1 MKRMTK
7 IVSMLALYIATFLQ
21 SFAQTDFFTQEKA
34 LSATDIAAGKLIAF
48 KGISGTNSQWIN
60 WEKASTSTPVKAGL
74 YEVEGAPSGTG
85 IVLKRQ
91 IDNKYIGISTAIT
104 NNEGQITGYNIQM
117 VENKENAVAFT
128 VSAPEL
134 NDADVTGIH
143 ELSLPGMTGSMAQ
156 NQTTAEKQAVLQ
168 TSWAY
173 GKQIRLTA
181 NIDGSDFYTN
191 IQTGGT
197 GIPRLANG
205 KGSWSVIM
213 AYDAAEYT
221 PIAFNGYYRII
232 SGLQGFESTQ
242 GVEKAMYDAENGEYR
257 WNTLDETLPQFI
269 WDITMNDF
277 GEMTI
282 KNCYSEQYMSGMGT
296 IGEEPAVVK
305 FNDLGNSEFNLIIN
319 NQTMH
324 AESHS
329 SGAGIS
335 GKIISW
341 AGGANSA
348 SSWKIEAV
356 DQEIADEINSRY
368 KNKVAFTSLAKEALN
383 ELQTNY
389 SYTVDADFNNALVND
404 ASRITSN
411 ATYPGNNDGEGIP
424 ALVDGSFTTYWHSD
438 YLSSSAPKEQHY
450 LQFDLGEGNEQ
461 KALAITYWKRHNAQS
476 AFPTA
481 LTFMVSNDATNW
493 KTVKQIENLD
503 TSVPTTENPGYTSK
517 GFSLFGSYRY
527 LRVLL
532 QSNSNLVNGYSYT
545 HFSEFRIHPVT
556 ANGGANSV
564 IDQSLITEVLN
575 KIDAGNNNDNISET
589 DINNLRTAFNNYK
602 IAAQKYNYT
611 KLVEDLNTAGKLAE
625 DPAIGQYNLTKA
637 NALKELCTS
646 ADATLEQI
654 EAAYIAFHA
663 SLNAYVFTI
672 TSANAGAYSD
682 GSSIYDD
689 NSGTLK
695 WKATNKYDKSMLWK
709 FVDAATNTITS
720 GTNYVVS
727 NLKTTNNFW
736 GADYITVNTN
746 ANGKYYFT
754 LNGIVP
760 ENLDNINGGC
770 IHAAAA
776 GNTIVKWS
784 ANASAST
791 WTFEYVG
798 ESKNIDAVDE
808 QKLAEFG
815 ELSELITACVPFEGK
830 IGTGLNQFT
839 SENFETALSAAKDVA
854 SKDIYGNPNL
864 EVTDAKNNLKA
875 AKDALTINQPEP
887 GKYYRIKSVAKD
899 LYISSVPF
907 SDADN
912 RPKLVN
918 EANASTVYYLSADN
932 RLTNSVALNLDK
944 DSRPAAMNLGTTFEF
959 LINNNG
965 YYMIKSNERN
975 EPLYPHYVDGDLLS
989 YDWTGG
995 SFADK
1000 LEDAWILEEVTDE
1013 ASLPKLTKTM
1023 TGEYATIAAPVSL
1036 VIPEGIKAYKA
1047 QANGDK
1053 ATLTEVTGIIP
1064 AGTAVV
1070 LQKTGE
1076 GNDYVFKFDATAASQ
1091 DESNNLVGVYAETAI
1106 PTTTNAY
1113 VLAQPADKNI
1123 GFYLLNAEDRTL
1135 AANKAYLVVPAEASG
1150 IKAFTFDFG
1159 GTTGIE
1165 NTEAVTEAEEYYDL
1179 QGRRVMNPTKGIY
1192 VTKSGKKVLFTK

>member
-34 LSATDIAAGKLIAF
+34 LSATDIAAGKIIAF
-48 KGISGTNSQWIN
+48 KGISGTNTQWIN
-60 WEKASTSTPVKAGL
+60 WEKASTFTPVKAGL

-91 IDNKYIGISTAIT
+91 IDNKYIGISTAIR
-104 NNEGQITGYNIQM
+104 NNEGKITGYNIQM

-143 ELSLPGMTGSMAQ
+143 DFSLPGMTGSMTQ

-232 SGLQGFESTQ
+232 SGLQGFENTQ
-242 GVEKAMYDAENGEYR
+242 GVKKAMYDAEDNTYK
-257 WNTLDETLPQFI
+257 WNTVDNNKPQFI
-269 WDITMNDF
+269 WYITTDDF
-277 GEMTI
+277 GVMHIQNSYTE
-282 KNCYSEQYMSGMGT
+282 KYMSGLTDSGSSMG
-296 IGEEPAVVK
+296 ESAVDIK
-305 FNDLGNSEFNLIIN
+305 FSDLGNNEFNLLLN
-319 NQTMH
+319 NKTMH
-324 AESHS
+324 AAGHS

-335 GKIISW
+335 GNIISW

-348 SSWKIEAV
+348 SSWKFEAV
-356 DQEIADEINSRY
+356 DQETANEINSRY
-368 KNKVAFTSLAKEALN
+368 KKKVAFTSLAIEALN

-389 SYTVDADFNNALVND
+389 SYTVDADFNNALVNE

-411 ATYPGNNDGEGIP
+411 ATSGNDGNGIS
-424 ALVDGSFTTYWHSD
+424 ALVDGNFETFWHSD
-438 YLSSSAPKEQHY
+438 YSSSAPKEQHY
-450 LQFDLGEGNEQ
+450 LQFDLGAGNEQ

-481 LTFMVSNDATNW
+481 LTFMVSNDGTNW

-503 TSVPTTENPGYTSK
+503 TGAPTTEYPGYTSK

-532 QSNSNLVNGYSYT
+532 YSNNYANGYPFT

-556 ANGGANSV
+556 ANGGTNSV
-564 IDQSLITEVLN
+564 INQDLITNLLEL
-575 KIDAGNNNDNISET
+575 IDAGNSNDNISET

-625 DPAIGQYNLTKA
+625 DPAIGQYNITKA
-637 NALKELCTS
+637 NELKALCAST
-646 ADATLEQI
+646 DATLEQI
-654 EAAYIAFHA
+654 EAAYTAFHA

-672 TSANAGAYSD
+672 NSAYTGYPN
-682 GSSIYDD
+682 GSSIYDN
-689 NSGTLK
+689 NSGTLY
-695 WKATNKYDKSMLWK
+695 WKQTNKYDKSMLWK
-709 FVDAATNTITS
+709 FEDAATNNITV
-720 GTNYVVS
+720 GEYVVTNMATGNKFWDADFISVTASTAEGIS
-727 NLKTTNNFW
+727 NALTFRTN
-736 GADYITVNTN
+736 GT
-746 ANGKYYFT
+746 GKA
-754 LNGIVP
+754 
-760 ENLDNINGGC
+760 
-770 IHAAAA
+770 IHAQQNNSEVVRY
-776 GNTIVKWS
+776 GDETS
-784 ANASAST
+784 QASA

-798 ESKNIDAVDE
+798 ESKDIDAVDE
-808 QKLAEFG
+808 ANLADYAA
-815 ELSELITACVPFEGK
+815 LKTLITECEPYSGK
-830 IGTGLNQFT
+830 IGEGLNKF
-839 SENFETALSAAKDVA
+839 SCKGFDFESVLTDGKTIATQ
-854 SKDIYGNPNL
+854 DIYENPTL
-864 EVTDAKNNLKA
+864 DATSAKKA
-875 AKDALTINQPEP
+875 LQDAKDALAINQPET
-887 GKYYRIKSVAKD
+887 GKYYRIKSVAKNK
-899 LYISSVPF
+899 YISSKTV
-907 SDADN
+907 ADG
-912 RPKLVN
+912 RQSLIDDGTDP
-918 EANASTVYYLSADN
+918 STVYYLSEDN
-932 RLTNSVALNLDK
+932 RLTNSIALNIGE
-944 DSRPAAMNLGTTFEF
+944 DSHPAKTSLGTTFEF

-965 YYMIKSNERN
+965 YYLIKSTERV
-975 EPLYPHYVDGDLLS
+975 EPLYPHYDGGDLLS
-989 YDWTGG
+989 YDWRGG

-1076 GNDYVFKFDATAASQ
+1076 GNDYVFNFDATAASQ

-1123 GFYLLNAEDRTL
+1123 GFYLLDATDRTI

-1165 NTEAVTEAEEYYDL
+1165 NTEAVTETEEYYDL

>member
-34 LSATDIAAGKLIAF
+34 LSAADIVAGKLIAF

-60 WEKASTSTPVKAGL
+60 WEKASTFTPVKAGL

-213 AYDAAEYT
+213 AYDASGYT

-242 GVEKAMYDAENGEYR
+242 GVKKAMYDAENGKYI

-305 FNDLGNSEFNLIIN
+305 FNDLGNSEFNLLIN
-319 NQTMH
+319 NNTMH
-324 AESHS
+324 AEGHS

-335 GKIISW
+335 GNIISW
-341 AGGANSA
+341 ADGANSA
-348 SSWKIEAV
+348 SSWKFEAV

-368 KNKVAFTSLAKEALN
+368 KKKVAFTSLAIEALN
-383 ELQTNY
+383 EIQTNY

-404 ASRITSN
+404 ASHITSN
-411 ATYPGNNDGEGIP
+411 ATSGNDGGGIP
-424 ALVDGSFTTYWHSD
+424 ALVDGNFETFWHSD
-438 YLSSSAPKEQHY
+438 YNSSSAPQEQHY
-450 LQFDLGEGNEQ
+450 LQFDLGAGNERE
-461 KALAITYWKRHNAQS
+461 ALAITYWKRQNS
-476 AFPTA
+476 GNYPTT
-481 LTFMVSNDATNW
+481 LTFLVSNDATNW
-493 KTVKQIENLD
+493 KTVKQIKNLD
-503 TSVPTTENPGYTSK
+503 TSAPTTENPGYTSK

-637 NALKELCTS
+637 NELKALCAST
-646 ADATLEQI
+646 DATLEQI
-654 EAAYIAFHA
+654 EAAYAAFHA

-672 TSANAGAYSD
+672 NSAYTGYPN
-682 GSSIYDD
+682 GSSIYDN
-689 NSGTLK
+689 NSGTLY
-695 WKATNKYDKSMLWK
+695 WKQTNKYDKSMLWK
-709 FVDAATNTITS
+709 FEDA
-720 GTNYVVS
+720 
-727 NLKTTNNFW
+727 TTNN
-736 GADYITVNTN
+736 ITVGEYVVTN
-746 ANGKYYFT
+746 MATGNKFWDADFISVTASTAEGISNALTFRTNGTGKA
-754 LNGIVP
+754 
-760 ENLDNINGGC
+760 
-770 IHAAAA
+770 IHAQQNNSEVVRY
-776 GNTIVKWS
+776 GDETS
-784 ANASAST
+784 QASA

-798 ESKNIDAVDE
+798 ESKDIDAVDE
-808 QKLAEFG
+808 AQLADYAA
-815 ELSELITACVPFEGK
+815 LKTLITECEPYSGK
-830 IGTGLNQFT
+830 IGEGLNKF
-839 SENFETALSAAKDVA
+839 SCKDFDFESVLTDGKTIATQ
-854 SKDIYGNPNL
+854 DIYENPTL
-864 EVTDAKNNLKA
+864 DATSAKKA
-875 AKDALTINQPEP
+875 LQDAKDALAINQPET
-887 GKYYRIKSVAKD
+887 GKYYRIKSVAKNK
-899 LYISSVPF
+899 YISSKTVADGRQ
-907 SDADN
+907 SLIDDATD
-912 RPKLVN
+912 P
-918 EANASTVYYLSADN
+918 STVYYLSEDN
-932 RLTNSVALNLDK
+932 RLTNSIALNIGEN
-944 DSRPAAMNLGTTFEF
+944 SHPAKTSLGTTFEF
-959 LINNNG
+959 QINNNG
-965 YYMIKSNERN
+965 YYLIKSTERV
-975 EPLYPHYVDGDLLS
+975 EPLYPHYDNGDLLS
-989 YDWTGG
+989 YDFSGG
-995 SFADK
+995 VYADK
-1000 LEDAWILEEVTDE
+1000 LADAWTLEEVNDE
-1013 ASLPKLTKTM
+1013 ASQPKITKQM
-1023 TGEYATIAAPVSL
+1023 TAQYATVAAPVALNVPSG
-1036 VIPEGIKAYKA
+1036 VTAYTVKVDGEVA
-1047 QANGDK
+1047 K
-1053 ATLTEVTGIIP
+1053 LTELGKVIP
-1064 AGTAVV
+1064 AGVPAVIKGTKGTTYTFTFAPEGSTTNEND
-1070 LQKTGE
+1070 LQ
-1076 GNDYVFKFDATAASQ
+1076 
-1091 DESNNLVGVYAETAI
+1091 GVYVSTTIPAET
-1106 PTTTNAY
+1106 TAY
-1113 VLAQPADKNI
+1113 VLAVGTKDV
-1123 GFYLLNAEDRTL
+1123 GFYLLNATDRTL
-1135 AANKAYLVVPAEASG
+1135 AANKAYLVLPAGAENV
-1150 IKAFTFDFG
+1150 KAFILNIGDL
-1159 GTTGIE
+1159 TGIE
-1165 NTEAVTEAEEYYDL
+1165 SVATGAEAEEYYDL
-1179 QGRRVMNPTKGIY
+1179 QGRRVTKPTKGIY
-1192 VTKSGKKVLFTK
+1192 VTKSGKKVIF

>member
-34 LSATDIAAGKLIAF
+34 LSAADIVAGKLIAF

-60 WEKASTSTPVKAGL
+60 WEKASTFTPVKAGL

-91 IDNKYIGISTAIT
+91 IDNKYIGISTAIK
-104 NNEGQITGYNIQM
+104 NNEGEITGYNIQM
-117 VENKENAVAFT
+117 VESQDNAVVFT
-128 VSAPEL
+128 VGTPNL
-134 NDADVTGIH
+134 DDADVTGIH
-143 ELSLPGMTGSMAQ
+143 ELSLPGMTGSMTGTQ
-156 NQTTAEKQAVLQ
+156 STAEKQAVLQ

-242 GVEKAMYDAENGEYR
+242 GVKKAMYDAEDNTYK
-257 WNTLDETLPQFI
+257 WNTVDNNKPQFI
-269 WDITMNDF
+269 WYITTDDF
-277 GEMTI
+277 GVMHIQNSYTE
-282 KNCYSEQYMSGMGT
+282 KYMSGLTDSGSSMG
-296 IGEEPAVVK
+296 ESAVDIK
-305 FNDLGNSEFNLIIN
+305 FSDLGNNEFNLLLN
-319 NQTMH
+319 NKTMH
-324 AESHS
+324 AGGHS

-335 GKIISW
+335 GNIISW
-341 AGGANSA
+341 PGGANSA
-348 SSWKIEAV
+348 SSWKFEAV
-356 DQEIADEINSRY
+356 DQEIADEINSHY
-368 KNKVAFTSLAKEALN
+368 KNKVAFTSLAIEALN

-411 ATYPGNNDGEGIP
+411 ATYPGADGDGIP
-424 ALVDGSFTTYWHSD
+424 ALVDGNFETFWHSD
-438 YLSSSAPKEQHY
+438 YSSSAPKEQHY
-450 LQFDLGEGNEQ
+450 LQFDLGAGNERE
-461 KALAITYWKRHNAQS
+461 ALAITYWKRHNAQS

-481 LTFMVSNDATNW
+481 LTFMVSNDGTNW
-493 KTVKQIENLD
+493 KTVKQIKNLD
-503 TSVPTTENPGYTSK
+503 TSAPTTENPGYTSK
-517 GFSLFGSYRY
+517 GFNLFGSYRY

-611 KLVEDLNTAGKLAE
+611 KLVDDLNTAGKLAE

-637 NALKELCTS
+637 NELKALCAST
-646 ADATLEQI
+646 DATLEQI
-654 EAAYIAFHA
+654 EAAYTAFHA

-672 TSANAGAYSD
+672 NSAYTGYPN
-682 GSSIYDD
+682 GSSIYDN
-689 NSGTLK
+689 NSGTLY
-695 WKATNKYDKSMLWK
+695 WKQTNKYDKSMLWK
-709 FVDAATNTITS
+709 FEDAATNNITV
-720 GTNYVVS
+720 GEYVVTNMATGNKFWDADFISVTASTAEGIS
-727 NLKTTNNFW
+727 NALTFRTN
-736 GADYITVNTN
+736 GT
-746 ANGKYYFT
+746 GKA
-754 LNGIVP
+754 
-760 ENLDNINGGC
+760 
-770 IHAAAA
+770 IHAQQNNSEVVRY
-776 GNTIVKWS
+776 GDETS
-784 ANASAST
+784 QASA

-798 ESKNIDAVDE
+798 ESKDIDAVDE
-808 QKLAEFG
+808 AQLADYAA
-815 ELSELITACVPFEGK
+815 LKTLITECEPYSGK
-830 IGTGLNQFT
+830 IGEGLNKF
-839 SENFETALSAAKDVA
+839 SCKGFDFESVLTDGKTIATQ
-854 SKDIYGNPNL
+854 DIYENPTL
-864 EVTDAKNNLKA
+864 DATSAKKA
-875 AKDALTINQPEP
+875 LQDAKDALAINQPET
-887 GKYYRIKSVAKD
+887 GKYYRIKSVAKNK
-899 LYISSVPF
+899 YISSKTV
-907 SDADN
+907 ADG
-912 RPKLVN
+912 RQSLIDDGTDP
-918 EANASTVYYLSADN
+918 STVYYLSEDN
-932 RLTNSVALNLDK
+932 RLTNSIALNIGE
-944 DSRPAAMNLGTTFEF
+944 DSHPAKTSLGTTFEF

-965 YYMIKSNERN
+965 YYLIKSTERV
-975 EPLYPHYVDGDLLS
+975 EPLYPHNDGGDLLS

-1123 GFYLLNAEDRTL
+1123 GFYLLDATERVL
-1135 AANKAYLVVPAEASG
+1135 GANKAYLSVPNDAAG
-1150 IKAFTFDFG
+1150 VKAFVLDLG
-1159 GTTGIE
+1159 DLTGI
-1165 NTEAVTEAEEYYDL
+1165 NSTEVAGEEVYYDL
-1179 QGRRVMNPTKGIY
+1179 QGRRVLKPVKGIY
-1192 VTKSGKKVLFTK
+1192 VTKSGKKVFFTK

>member
-34 LSATDIAAGKLIAF
+34 LSAADIAAGKLIAF
-48 KGISGTNSQWIN
+48 KGISGTNTQWIN
-60 WEKASTSTPVKAGL
+60 REKASTSTPVKAGL
-74 YEVEGAPSGTG
+74 YEVENAPSGTG

-104 NNEGQITGYNIQM
+104 NNEGRITGYNIQM
-117 VENKENAVAFT
+117 VESQDNAVVFT
-128 VSAPEL
+128 VGTPNL
-134 NDADVTGIH
+134 DDADVTGIH
-143 ELSLPGMTGSMAQ
+143 ELSLPGMTGSMTGTQ
-156 NQTTAEKQAVLQ
+156 STAEKQAVLQ

-173 GKQIRLTA
+173 GRQIRLTA

-213 AYDAAEYT
+213 AYDAAGYT

-242 GVEKAMYDAENGEYR
+242 GVKKAMYDAENGKYR

-305 FNDLGNSEFNLIIN
+305 FNDLGNSEFNLLIN
-319 NQTMH
+319 SQTMH
-324 AESHS
+324 AEGHS

-335 GKIISW
+335 GNIVSW

-348 SSWKIEAV
+348 SSWKLEAV
-356 DQEIADEINSRY
+356 DEVTAESIKTTY
-368 KNKVAFTSLAKEALN
+368 KNKLTYTTLAEEAIE
-383 ELQTNY
+383 ELQANY
-389 SYTVDADFNNALVND
+389 NYIVDTDFANALVND
-404 ASRITSN
+404 ANRITSN
-411 ATYPGNNDGEGIP
+411 ATEESEGAIEN
-424 ALVDGSFTTYWHSD
+424 LVDGNAATYWHSCWQNGP
-438 YLSSSAPKEQHY
+438 AEQHY
-450 LQFDLGEGNEQ
+450 LQFDLGAGNEQ
-461 KALAITYWKRHNAQS
+461 EALAITYWKRFNAQS

-481 LTFMVSNDATNW
+481 LTFMVSNDGTKW

-503 TSVPTTENPGYTSK
+503 TSAPTTENPGYTSK

-532 QSNSNLVNGYSYT
+532 YSNNYANGYPFT

-564 IDQSLITEVLN
+564 IDQDLITNLL
-575 KIDAGNNNDNISET
+575 KLIDAGNSNDNISET

-611 KLVEDLNTAGKLAE
+611 KLVEDLNTAGNLAE
-625 DPAIGQYNLTKA
+625 DPAIGQYNITKA
-637 NALKELCTS
+637 NELKALCAST
-646 ADATLEQI
+646 DATLDQI
-654 EAAYIAFHA
+654 EAAYTAFHA

-672 TSANAGAYSD
+672 NSAYNTGYPN
-682 GSSIYDD
+682 GSSIYDN
-689 NSGTLK
+689 NSGTLY
-695 WKATNKYDKSMLWK
+695 WKQTNKYDKSMLWK
-709 FVDAATNTITS
+709 FEDA
-720 GTNYVVS
+720 
-727 NLKTTNNFW
+727 TTNN
-736 GADYITVNTN
+736 ITVGEYVVTN
-746 ANGKYYFT
+746 MATGNKFWDADFISVTASTAEGISNALTFRTNGT
-754 LNGIVP
+754 GNA
-760 ENLDNINGGC
+760 
-770 IHAAAA
+770 IHAQQSNSQVVRY
-776 GNTIVKWS
+776 GNETS
-784 ANASAST
+784 QASA

-798 ESKNIDAVDE
+798 ESKDIDAVDE
-808 QKLAEFG
+808 AKLADYAA
-815 ELSELITACVPFEGK
+815 LKTLITECEPYSGK
-830 IGTGLNQFT
+830 IGEGLNKF
-839 SENFETALSAAKDVA
+839 SCKGFDFESVLTDGKTIATQ
-854 SKDIYGNPNL
+854 DIYENPTL
-864 EVTDAKNNLKA
+864 DATSAKKA
-875 AKDALTINQPEP
+875 LQDAKDALAINQPET
-887 GKYYRIKSVAKD
+887 GKYYRIKSVAKNK
-899 LYISSVPF
+899 YISSKTV
-907 SDADN
+907 ADG
-912 RPKLVN
+912 RQSLIDDGTDP
-918 EANASTVYYLSADN
+918 STVYYLSEDN
-932 RLTNSVALNLDK
+932 RLTNSIALNIGEN
-944 DSRPAAMNLGTTFEF
+944 SHPAKTSLGTTFEF

-965 YYMIKSNERN
+965 YYLIKSTERV
-975 EPLYPHYVDGDLLS
+975 EPLYPHNDNGDLLS
-989 YDWTGG
+989 YDFTGG
-995 SFADK
+995 IYADK
-1000 LEDAWILEEVTDE
+1000 LVNAWVLEEVNE
-1013 ASLPKLTKTM
+1013 VESQPKLTKTI
-1023 TGEYATIAAPVSL
+1023 TGEYATLAAPVSL

-1076 GNDYVFKFDATAASQ
+1076 GNDYVFNFDATAASQ

-1123 GFYLLNAEDRTL
+1123 GFYLLDATDRTI

-1165 NTEAVTEAEEYYDL
+1165 NTEAVTETEEYYDL

>member
-34 LSATDIAAGKLIAF
+34 LSATDIVAGKIIAF

-74 YEVEGAPSGTG
+74 YEVENAPSGSG

-104 NNEGQITGYNIQM
+104 NNEGKITGYNIQM

-143 ELSLPGMTGSMAQ
+143 DFSLPGMTGSMTQ

-181 NIDGSDFYTN
+181 NIGGSDFYTN

-197 GIPRLANG
+197 GIPRLADG

-213 AYDAAEYT
+213 AYDAAGYT

-242 GVEKAMYDAENGEYR
+242 GVKKAMYDAENGKYR

-305 FNDLGNSEFNLIIN
+305 FNDLGNSEFNLLIN
-319 NQTMH
+319 SQTMH
-324 AESHS
+324 AEGHS

-335 GKIISW
+335 GNIISW

-348 SSWKIEAV
+348 SSWKLEAV
-356 DQEIADEINSRY
+356 DEVTAESIKTTY
-368 KNKVAFTSLAKEALN
+368 KNKLTYTTLAEEAIE
-383 ELQTNY
+383 ELQANY
-389 SYTVDADFNNALVND
+389 NYIVDTDFANALVND

-411 ATYPGNNDGEGIP
+411 ATEETEGAI
-424 ALVDGSFTTYWHSD
+424 ANLVDGNAATYWHSCWQNGP
-438 YLSSSAPKEQHY
+438 AEQHY
-450 LQFDLGEGNEQ
+450 LQFDLGEGQE
-461 KALAITYWKRHNAQS
+461 KETLAITYWKRQNS
-476 AFPTA
+476 GNYPTA

-493 KTVKQIENLD
+493 KTVKQIKNLD
-503 TSVPTTENPGYTSK
+503 TSAPTTENPGYTSK
-517 GFSLFGSYRY
+517 GFNLFGSYRY

-532 QSNSNLVNGYSYT
+532 QSNSNLVNGYSFT

-556 ANGGANSV
+556 ENGGTNGE
-564 IDQSLITEVLN
+564 INQSLITELLN
-575 KIDAGNNNDNISET
+575 QINAGNNKDNISET

-611 KLVEDLNTAGKLAE
+611 KLVDDLTSAGKLAE
-625 DPAIGQYNLTKA
+625 DPAIGEYSLIKA
-637 NALKELCTS
+637 NELKTLCTS
-646 ADATLEQI
+646 TDATLEQI
-654 EAAYIAFHA
+654 ETAYTAFHA

-672 TSANAGAYSD
+672 NSAYTGYPN
-682 GSSIYDD
+682 GSSIYDN
-689 NSGTLK
+689 NSGTLY
-695 WKATNKYDKSMLWK
+695 WKQTNKYDKSMLWK
-709 FVDAATNTITS
+709 FEDA
-720 GTNYVVS
+720 
-727 NLKTTNNFW
+727 TTNNITTGEYVVTNMATGNKFW
-736 GADYITVNTN
+736 DADFISVTASTAEGISNALTFRTN
-746 ANGKYYFT
+746 GTGNA
-754 LNGIVP
+754 
-760 ENLDNINGGC
+760 
-770 IHAAAA
+770 IHAQQ
-776 GNTIVKWS
+776 NYSQIVRYGDETS
-784 ANASAST
+784 QASA

-815 ELSELITACVPFEGK
+815 ELSELITACEPFEGK

-854 SKDIYGNPNL
+854 AKDIYTNPNL
-864 EVTDAKNNLKA
+864 DITDTKNSLKA
-875 AKDALTINQPEP
+875 AKEALTINQPEP
-887 GKYYRIKSVAKD
+887 GKYYRIKSVAKNK
-899 LYISSVPF
+899 YISSIPVND
-907 SDADN
+907 SDN
-912 RPKLVN
+912 RPKLID
-918 EANASTVYYLSADN
+918 EADESTVYYLSADN
-932 RLTNSVALNLDK
+932 RLTSAKAQNINK
-944 DSRPAAMNLGTTFEF
+944 DSRPSATDLGTTFDF

-965 YYMIKSNERN
+965 YYLIKSTERN
-975 EPLYPHYVDGDLLS
+975 EPLYPHNDNGDLLS
-989 YDWTGG
+989 YDWQGG

-1000 LEDAWILEEVTDE
+1000 LVDAWILEEVTDE

-1023 TGEYATIAAPVSL
+1023 TDEYATIAAPVAL
-1036 VIPEGIKAYKA
+1036 NIPSGVKAYTAKV
-1047 QANGDK
+1047 NGDK
-1053 ATLTEVTGIIP
+1053 ATLTEISGDVIP
-1064 AGTAVV
+1064 AGVAAVIK
-1070 LQKTGE
+1070 KTG
-1076 GNDYVFKFDATAASQ
+1076 A
-1091 DESNNLVGVYAETAI
+1091 ESSYEFTFAPAGVSENESDLQGVYATYNVPAD
-1106 PTTTNAY
+1106 TKAY
-1113 VLAQPADKNI
+1113 VLANKAQGI

-1135 AANKAYLVVPAEASG
+1135 AANKAYLVAPAEASG

-1159 GTTGIE
+1159 GTTGIDNPE
-1165 NTEAVTEAEEYYDL
+1165 TAVEAEEYYDL

>member
-60 WEKASTSTPVKAGL
+60 WEKASTFTPVKAGL

-91 IDNKYIGISTAIT
+91 IDNKYIGISTAIK
-104 NNEGQITGYNIQM
+104 NNEGEITGYNIQM

-134 NDADVTGIH
+134 NDVDVTGIH
-143 ELSLPGMTGSMAQ
+143 DFSLPGMTGSMTQ

-213 AYDAAEYT
+213 AYDASGYT

-242 GVEKAMYDAENGEYR
+242 GVKKAMYDAENGKYR

-269 WDITMNDF
+269 WDITINDF

-305 FNDLGNSEFNLIIN
+305 FNDLGNSEFNLLIN
-319 NQTMH
+319 NNTMH
-324 AESHS
+324 AEGHS

-335 GKIISW
+335 GNIISW

-348 SSWKIEAV
+348 SSWKFEAV
-356 DQEIADEINSRY
+356 DQEIADEINSHY

-411 ATYPGNNDGEGIP
+411 ATEETEGAIEN
-424 ALVDGSFTTYWHSD
+424 LVDGNAATYWHSCWQNGP
-438 YLSSSAPKEQHY
+438 AEQHY
-450 LQFDLGEGNEQ
+450 LQFDLGAGNERE
-461 KALAITYWKRHNAQS
+461 ALAITYWKRQNS
-476 AFPTA
+476 GNYPTT
-481 LTFMVSNDATNW
+481 LTFMVSNDGTKW

-503 TSVPTTENPGYTSK
+503 TSAPTTENPGYTSK

-532 QSNSNLVNGYSYT
+532 QSNSNLVNGYSFT

-564 IDQSLITEVLN
+564 IDQNLITEVLN

-637 NALKELCTS
+637 NELKALCAST
-646 ADATLEQI
+646 DATLEQI
-654 EAAYIAFHA
+654 EAAYTAFHA

-672 TSANAGAYSD
+672 NSAYTGYPN
-682 GSSIYDD
+682 GSSIYDN
-689 NSGTLK
+689 NSGTLY
-695 WKATNKYDKSMLWK
+695 WKQTNKYDKSMLWK
-709 FVDAATNTITS
+709 FEDAATNNITV
-720 GTNYVVS
+720 GEYVVTNMATGNKFWDADFISVTASTAEGIS
-727 NLKTTNNFW
+727 NALTFRT
-736 GADYITVNTN
+736 
-746 ANGKYYFT
+746 
-754 LNGIVP
+754 NGIG
-760 ENLDNINGGC
+760 NA
-770 IHAAAA
+770 IHAQQNNSEVVRY
-776 GNTIVKWS
+776 GDETS
-784 ANASAST
+784 QASA

-798 ESKNIDAVDE
+798 ESKDIDAVDE
-808 QKLAEFG
+808 AQLADYA
-815 ELSELITACVPFEGK
+815 ELQTLIPACEPFADK

-839 SENFETALSAAKDVA
+839 SDDLVPALTAAKEVAAKD
-854 SKDIYGNPNL
+854 IYENPDL
-864 EVTDAKNNLKA
+864 DVIAVKNRLKA
-875 AKDALTINQPEP
+875 AKEALTINQPET
-887 GKYYRIKSVAKD
+887 GKFYRIKSVAKNK
-899 LYISSVPF
+899 YVSSVPVADGRE
-907 SDADN
+907 SLIDEADAT
-912 RPKLVN
+912 
-918 EANASTVYYLSADN
+918 TVFYLSNDN
-932 RLTNSVALNLDK
+932 RLTNSIGVNLG
-944 DSRPAAMNLGTTFEF
+944 SNARPAGNSLGGSFDF
-959 LINNNG
+959 QINNNG
-965 YYMIKSNERN
+965 YYMIMIASEGEGKDK
-975 EPLYPHYVDGDLLS
+975 PLYPHYDNGDLLS
-989 YDWTGG
+989 YDFSGG
-995 SFADK
+995 VYADK
-1000 LEDAWILEEVTDE
+1000 LADAWTLEEVNDK
-1013 ASLPKLTKTM
+1013 ASQPKITKQM
-1023 TGEYATIAAPVSL
+1023 TAQYATVAAPVAL
-1036 VIPEGIKAYKA
+1036 NIPADVKAYTVKVDGEVA
-1047 QANGDK
+1047 K
-1053 ATLTEVTGIIP
+1053 LTEITGGVIP
-1064 AGTAVV
+1064 AGVAAVIE
-1070 LQKTGE
+1070 KTGAGE
-1076 GNDYVFKFDATAASQ
+1076 SYEFTFAPSGSTANANDLQ
-1091 DESNNLVGVYAETAI
+1091 GVYVETTI
-1106 PTTTNAY
+1106 PAKNNAY
-1113 VLAQPADKNI
+1113 VLAKGTKGV
-1123 GFYLLNAEDRTL
+1123 GFYLLSETERVL
-1135 AANKAYLVVPAEASG
+1135 GANKAYLSVPNDAAG
-1150 IKAFTFDFG
+1150 VKAFVLDLG
-1159 GTTGIE
+1159 DLTGI
-1165 NTEAVTEAEEYYDL
+1165 NSTEVAGEEVYYDL
-1179 QGRRVMNPTKGIY
+1179 QGRRVLKPVKGIY
-1192 VTKSGKKVLFTK
+1192 VTKSGKKVFFTK

>member
-34 LSATDIAAGKLIAF
+34 LSAADIAAGKLIAF

-60 WEKASTSTPVKAGL
+60 WEKASTFTPVKAGL

-91 IDNKYIGISTAIT
+91 IDNKYIGISTAIK
-104 NNEGQITGYNIQM
+104 NNEGEITGYNIQM
-117 VENKENAVAFT
+117 VESQDNAVVFT
-128 VSAPEL
+128 VGTPNL
-134 NDADVTGIH
+134 DDADVTGIH
-143 ELSLPGMTGSMAQ
+143 ELSLPGMTGSMTGTQ
-156 NQTTAEKQAVLQ
+156 STAEKQAVLQ

-213 AYDAAEYT
+213 AYDASGYT

-242 GVEKAMYDAENGEYR
+242 GVKKAMYDAENGKYR

-305 FNDLGNSEFNLIIN
+305 FNDLGNSEFNLLIN
-319 NQTMH
+319 NNTMH

-335 GKIISW
+335 GNIVSW

-348 SSWKIEAV
+348 SSWKLEAV
-356 DQEIADEINSRY
+356 DQEIADEINSHY

-411 ATYPGNNDGEGIP
+411 ATEETEGAIEN
-424 ALVDGSFTTYWHSD
+424 LVDGNAATYWHSCWQNGP
-438 YLSSSAPKEQHY
+438 AEQHY
-450 LQFDLGEGNEQ
+450 LQFDLGAGNERE
-461 KALAITYWKRHNAQS
+461 ALAITYWKRQNS
-476 AFPTA
+476 GNYPTT
-481 LTFMVSNDATNW
+481 LTFLVSNDATNW

-503 TSVPTTENPGYTSK
+503 TSAPTTENPGYTSK

-611 KLVEDLNTAGKLAE
+611 KLVEDLNTAGKLAK

-637 NALKELCTS
+637 NELKALCAST
-646 ADATLEQI
+646 DATLEQI
-654 EAAYIAFHA
+654 EAAYTAFHA

-672 TSANAGAYSD
+672 NSAYTGYPN
-682 GSSIYDD
+682 GSSIYDN
-689 NSGTLK
+689 NSGTLY
-695 WKATNKYDKSMLWK
+695 WKQTNKYDKSMLWK
-709 FVDAATNTITS
+709 FEDAATNNITV
-720 GTNYVVS
+720 GEYVVTNMATGNKFWDADFISVTASTAEGIS
-727 NLKTTNNFW
+727 NALTFRTN
-736 GADYITVNTN
+736 GTGN
-746 ANGKYYFT
+746 A
-754 LNGIVP
+754 
-760 ENLDNINGGC
+760 
-770 IHAAAA
+770 IHAQQNNSEVVRY
-776 GNTIVKWS
+776 GNETS
-784 ANASAST
+784 QASA

-798 ESKNIDAVDE
+798 ESKDIDAVDE
-808 QKLAEFG
+808 AQLADYAA
-815 ELSELITACVPFEGK
+815 LKTLITECEPYSGK
-830 IGTGLNQFT
+830 IGEGLNKF
-839 SENFETALSAAKDVA
+839 SCKGFDFESVLTDGKTIATQ
-854 SKDIYGNPNL
+854 DIYENPTL
-864 EVTDAKNNLKA
+864 DATSAKKA
-875 AKDALTINQPEP
+875 LQDAKDALAINQPET
-887 GKYYRIKSVAKD
+887 GKYYRIKSVAKNK
-899 LYISSVPF
+899 YISSKTV
-907 SDADN
+907 ADG
-912 RPKLVN
+912 RQSLIDDGTDP
-918 EANASTVYYLSADN
+918 STVYYLSEDN
-932 RLTNSVALNLDK
+932 RLTNSIALNIGE
-944 DSRPAAMNLGTTFEF
+944 DSHPAKTSLGTTFEF

-965 YYMIKSNERN
+965 YYLIKSTERV
-975 EPLYPHYVDGDLLS
+975 EPLYPHYDNGDLLS
-989 YDWTGG
+989 YDWRGG

-1036 VIPEGIKAYKA
+1036 VIPGGIKAYKA

-1076 GNDYVFKFDATAASQ
+1076 GNDYVFNFDATAASQ

-1113 VLAQPADKNI
+1113 VLAQPANKNI
-1123 GFYLLNAEDRTL
+1123 GFYLLDATERVL
-1135 AANKAYLVVPAEASG
+1135 GANKAYLSVPNDAAG
-1150 IKAFTFDFG
+1150 VKAFVLDLG
-1159 GTTGIE
+1159 DLTGI
-1165 NTEAVTEAEEYYDL
+1165 NSTEVAGEEVYYDL
-1179 QGRRVMNPTKGIY
+1179 QGRRVLKPVKGIY
-1192 VTKSGKKVLFTK
+1192 VTKSGKKVFFTK

>member
-1 MKRMTK
+1 MTK

-34 LSATDIAAGKLIAF
+34 LSAADIVAGKLIAF

-60 WEKASTSTPVKAGL
+60 WEKASTFTPVKAGL

-213 AYDAAEYT
+213 AYDASGYT

-242 GVEKAMYDAENGEYR
+242 GVKKAMYDAENGKYI

-305 FNDLGNSEFNLIIN
+305 FNDLGNSEFNLLIN
-319 NQTMH
+319 NNTMH
-324 AESHS
+324 AEGHS

-335 GKIISW
+335 GNIISW

-348 SSWKIEAV
+348 SSWKFEAV

-368 KNKVAFTSLAKEALN
+368 KKKVAFTSLAIEALN
-383 ELQTNY
+383 EIQTNY

-404 ASRITSN
+404 ASHITSN
-411 ATYPGNNDGEGIP
+411 ATSGNDGGGIP
-424 ALVDGSFTTYWHSD
+424 ALVDGNFETFWHSD
-438 YLSSSAPKEQHY
+438 YNSSSAPQEQHY
-450 LQFDLGEGNEQ
+450 LQFDLGAGNERE
-461 KALAITYWKRHNAQS
+461 ALAITYWKRQNS
-476 AFPTA
+476 GNYPTT
-481 LTFMVSNDATNW
+481 LTFLVSNDATNW
-493 KTVKQIENLD
+493 KTVKQIKNLD
-503 TSVPTTENPGYTSK
+503 TSAPTTENPGYTSK

-637 NALKELCTS
+637 NELKALCAST
-646 ADATLEQI
+646 DATLEQI
-654 EAAYIAFHA
+654 EAAYAAFHA

-672 TSANAGAYSD
+672 NSAYTGYPN
-682 GSSIYDD
+682 GSSIYDN
-689 NSGTLK
+689 NSGTLY
-695 WKATNKYDKSMLWK
+695 WKQTNKYDKSMLWK
-709 FVDAATNTITS
+709 FEDA
-720 GTNYVVS
+720 
-727 NLKTTNNFW
+727 TTNN
-736 GADYITVNTN
+736 ITVGEYVVTN
-746 ANGKYYFT
+746 MATGNKFWDADFISVTASTAEGISNALTFRTNGTGKA
-754 LNGIVP
+754 
-760 ENLDNINGGC
+760 
-770 IHAAAA
+770 IHAQQNNSEVVRY
-776 GNTIVKWS
+776 GDETS
-784 ANASAST
+784 QASA

-798 ESKNIDAVDE
+798 ESKDIDAVDE
-808 QKLAEFG
+808 AQLADYAA
-815 ELSELITACVPFEGK
+815 LKTLITECEPYSGK
-830 IGTGLNQFT
+830 IGEGLNKF
-839 SENFETALSAAKDVA
+839 SCKDFDFESVLTDGKTIATQ
-854 SKDIYGNPNL
+854 DIYENPTL
-864 EVTDAKNNLKA
+864 DATSAKKA
-875 AKDALTINQPEP
+875 LQDAKDALAINQPET
-887 GKYYRIKSVAKD
+887 GKYYRIKSVAKNK
-899 LYISSVPF
+899 YISSKTVADGRQ
-907 SDADN
+907 SLIDDATD
-912 RPKLVN
+912 P
-918 EANASTVYYLSADN
+918 STVYYLSEDN
-932 RLTNSVALNLDK
+932 RLTNSIALNIGEN
-944 DSRPAAMNLGTTFEF
+944 SHPAKTSLGTTFEF
-959 LINNNG
+959 QINNNG
-965 YYMIKSNERN
+965 YYLIKSTERV
-975 EPLYPHYVDGDLLS
+975 EPLYPHYDNGDLLS
-989 YDWTGG
+989 YDFSGG
-995 SFADK
+995 VYADK
-1000 LEDAWILEEVTDE
+1000 LADAWTLEEVNDE
-1013 ASLPKLTKTM
+1013 ASQPKITKQM
-1023 TGEYATIAAPVSL
+1023 TAQYATVAAPVALNVPSG
-1036 VIPEGIKAYKA
+1036 VTAYTVKVDGEVA
-1047 QANGDK
+1047 K
-1053 ATLTEVTGIIP
+1053 LTELGKVIP
-1064 AGTAVV
+1064 AGVPAVIKGTKGTTYTFTFAPEGSTTNEND
-1070 LQKTGE
+1070 LQ
-1076 GNDYVFKFDATAASQ
+1076 
-1091 DESNNLVGVYAETAI
+1091 GVYVSTTIPAET
-1106 PTTTNAY
+1106 TAY
-1113 VLAQPADKNI
+1113 VLAVGTKDV
-1123 GFYLLNAEDRTL
+1123 GFYLLNATDRTL
-1135 AANKAYLVVPAEASG
+1135 AANKAYLVLPAGAENV
-1150 IKAFTFDFG
+1150 KAFILNIGDL
-1159 GTTGIE
+1159 TGIE
-1165 NTEAVTEAEEYYDL
+1165 SVATGAEAEEYYDL
-1179 QGRRVMNPTKGIY
+1179 QGRRVTKPTKGIY
-1192 VTKSGKKVLFTK
+1192 VTKSGKKVIF

>member
-34 LSATDIAAGKLIAF
+34 LSAADIAAGKIIAF

-91 IDNKYIGISTAIT
+91 IDNKYIGISAAIT
-104 NNEGQITGYNIQM
+104 NNEGDITGYNIQM
-117 VENKENAVAFT
+117 VESQDNAVVFT
-128 VSAPEL
+128 VGTPNLDE
-134 NDADVTGIH
+134 ADVTGIH
-143 ELSLPGMTGSMAQ
+143 ELSLPDMTGSMTGTQ
-156 NQTTAEKQAVLQ
+156 STAEKQAVLQ

-197 GIPRLANG
+197 GIPRLAKG

-213 AYDAAEYT
+213 AYDAAGYT

-242 GVEKAMYDAENGEYR
+242 GVKKAMYDAENGKYR

-305 FNDLGNSEFNLIIN
+305 FNDLGNSEFNLLIN
-319 NQTMH
+319 SQTMH
-324 AESHS
+324 AEGHS

-335 GKIISW
+335 GNIVSW

-348 SSWKIEAV
+348 SSWKLEAV

-389 SYTVDADFNNALVND
+389 SYTVDAEFNNALVND

-411 ATYPGNNDGEGIP
+411 ATEESEGAIEN
-424 ALVDGSFTTYWHSD
+424 LVDGNAATYWHSCWQNGP
-438 YLSSSAPKEQHY
+438 AEQHY
-450 LQFDLGEGNEQ
+450 LQFDLGAGNEQ
-461 KALAITYWKRHNAQS
+461 KALAITYWKRFNAQS

-481 LTFMVSNDATNW
+481 LTFMVSNDGTKW

-503 TSVPTTENPGYTSK
+503 TSAPTTENPGYTSK

-532 QSNSNLVNGYSYT
+532 YSNNYANGYPFT

-611 KLVEDLNTAGKLAE
+611 KLVDDLNSAGKLAE
-625 DPAIGQYNLTKA
+625 DPAIGQYKLTKA
-637 NALKELCTS
+637 NELKALCAST
-646 ADATLEQI
+646 DATLDQI
-654 EAAYIAFHA
+654 EAAYTAFHA

-672 TSANAGAYSD
+672 NSAYTGYPN
-682 GSSIYDD
+682 GSSIYDN
-689 NSGTLK
+689 NSGTLY
-695 WKATNKYDKSMLWK
+695 WKQTNKYDKSMLWK
-709 FVDAATNTITS
+709 FEDAATNNITV
-720 GTNYVVS
+720 GEYVVTNMATGNKFWDADFISVTASTAEGIS
-727 NLKTTNNFW
+727 NALTFRTN
-736 GADYITVNTN
+736 GT
-746 ANGKYYFT
+746 GKA
-754 LNGIVP
+754 
-760 ENLDNINGGC
+760 
-770 IHAAAA
+770 IHAQQNNSEVVRY
-776 GNTIVKWS
+776 GDETS
-784 ANASAST
+784 QASA

-798 ESKNIDAVDE
+798 ESKDIDAVDE
-808 QKLAEFG
+808 AQLADYAA
-815 ELSELITACVPFEGK
+815 LKTLITECEPYSGK
-830 IGTGLNQFT
+830 IGEGLNKF
-839 SENFETALSAAKDVA
+839 SCKGFDFESVLTDGKTIATQ
-854 SKDIYGNPNL
+854 DIYENPTL
-864 EVTDAKNNLKA
+864 DATSAKKA
-875 AKDALTINQPEP
+875 LQDAKDALAINQPET
-887 GKYYRIKSVAKD
+887 GKYYRIKSVAKNK
-899 LYISSVPF
+899 YISSKTVADGRQ
-907 SDADN
+907 SLIDDATD
-912 RPKLVN
+912 P
-918 EANASTVYYLSADN
+918 STVYYLSEDN
-932 RLTNSVALNLDK
+932 RLTNSIALNIGEN
-944 DSRPAAMNLGTTFEF
+944 SHPAKTSLGTTFEF

-965 YYMIKSNERN
+965 YYLIKSTERV
-975 EPLYPHYVDGDLLS
+975 EPLYPHYDNGDLLS
-989 YDWTGG
+989 YDFTGG
-995 SFADK
+995 IYADK
-1000 LEDAWILEEVTDE
+1000 LVNAWVLEEVNE
-1013 ASLPKLTKTM
+1013 VESQPKLTKTI
-1023 TGEYATIAAPVSL
+1023 TGEYATLAAPVSL

-1076 GNDYVFKFDATAASQ
+1076 GNDYVFNFDATAASQ

-1123 GFYLLNAEDRTL
+1123 GFYLLNATDRTI

-1165 NTEAVTEAEEYYDL
+1165 NTEAVTETEEYYDL

>member
-34 LSATDIAAGKLIAF
+34 LSAADIVAGKLIAF

-60 WEKASTSTPVKAGL
+60 WEKASTFTPVKAGL

-104 NNEGQITGYNIQM
+104 NGDDITGYNIQM

-143 ELSLPGMTGSMAQ
+143 DFSLPGMTGSMT
-156 NQTTAEKQAVLQ
+156 QTQSTAEKQAVLQ

-197 GIPRLANG
+197 GIPRLADG

-213 AYDAAEYT
+213 AYDAEGYT

-232 SGLQGFESTQ
+232 SGLQGFESKQ
-242 GVEKAMYDAENGEYR
+242 GVKKAMYDAEDNTYK
-257 WNTLDETLPQFI
+257 WNTVDNNKPQFI
-269 WDITMNDF
+269 WYITTDDF
-277 GEMTI
+277 GVMHIQNSYTE
-282 KNCYSEQYMSGMGT
+282 KYMSGLTDSGSSMG
-296 IGEEPAVVK
+296 ESAVDIK
-305 FNDLGNSEFNLIIN
+305 FSDLGNNEFNLLLN
-319 NQTMH
+319 NKTMH
-324 AESHS
+324 AGGHS

-335 GKIISW
+335 GNIISW
-341 AGGANSA
+341 PGGANSA
-348 SSWKIEAV
+348 SSWKLEAV

-368 KNKVAFTSLAKEALN
+368 KNKVAFTSLAIEALN

-411 ATYPGNNDGEGIP
+411 ATYPGADGDGIP
-424 ALVDGSFTTYWHSD
+424 ALVDGNFETYWHSD
-438 YLSSSAPKEQHY
+438 YSSSAPKEQHY
-450 LQFDLGEGNEQ
+450 LQFDLGAGNERE
-461 KALAITYWKRHNAQS
+461 ALAITYWKRHNAQS

-517 GFSLFGSYRY
+517 GFNLFGSYRY

-556 ANGGANSV
+556 ANGGTNSV

-611 KLVEDLNTAGKLAE
+611 KLVEELNTAGKLAE
-625 DPAIGQYNLTKA
+625 DPAIGQYNITKA
-637 NALKELCTS
+637 NELKTLCAST
-646 ADATLEQI
+646 DATLEQI
-654 EAAYIAFHA
+654 EAAYTAFHA

-672 TSANAGAYSD
+672 NSAYTGYPN
-682 GSSIYDD
+682 GSSIYDN
-689 NSGTLK
+689 NSGTLY
-695 WKATNKYDKSMLWK
+695 WKQTNKYDKSMLWK
-709 FVDAATNTITS
+709 FEDA
-720 GTNYVVS
+720 
-727 NLKTTNNFW
+727 TTNNITTGEYVVTNMATGNKFW
-736 GADYITVNTN
+736 DADFISVTTSTADGISNALTFRTN
-746 ANGKYYFT
+746 GTGSA
-754 LNGIVP
+754 
-760 ENLDNINGGC
+760 
-770 IHAAAA
+770 IHAQQNNSEVVRY
-776 GNTIVKWS
+776 GDETS
-784 ANASAST
+784 QASA

-815 ELSELITACVPFEGK
+815 ELSELITACEPFEGK

-854 SKDIYGNPNL
+854 AKDIYTNPNL
-864 EVTDAKNNLKA
+864 DITDTKNSLKA
-875 AKDALTINQPEP
+875 AKEALTINQPEP
-887 GKYYRIKSVAKD
+887 GKYYRIKSVAKNK
-899 LYISSVPF
+899 YISSIPVND
-907 SDADN
+907 SDN
-912 RPKLVN
+912 RPKLID
-918 EANASTVYYLSADN
+918 EADESTVYYLSADK
-932 RLTNSVALNLDK
+932 RLTSAKAQNINK
-944 DSRPAAMNLGTTFEF
+944 DSRPSATDLGTTFEF

-965 YYMIKSNERN
+965 YYLIKSTERN
-975 EPLYPHYVDGDLLS
+975 EPLYPHYDKGDLLS
-989 YDWTGG
+989 YDWQGG

-1000 LEDAWILEEVTDE
+1000 LVDAWILEEVTDE
-1013 ASLPKLTKTM
+1013 ASLPKLTKAM
-1023 TGEYATIAAPVSL
+1023 TDEYATIAAPVAL
-1036 VIPEGIKAYKA
+1036 NIPSGVKAYTAKV
-1047 QANGDK
+1047 NGDK
-1053 ATLTEVTGIIP
+1053 ATLTEISGDVIP
-1064 AGTAVV
+1064 AGVAAVIK
-1070 LQKTGE
+1070 KTG
-1076 GNDYVFKFDATAASQ
+1076 A
-1091 DESNNLVGVYAETAI
+1091 ESSYEFTFAPAGVSENESDLQGVYATYNVPAD
-1106 PTTTNAY
+1106 TKAY
-1113 VLAQPADKNI
+1113 VLANKAQGI

-1135 AANKAYLVVPAEASG
+1135 AANKAYLVAPAEASG

-1159 GTTGIE
+1159 GTTGIDNPE
-1165 NTEAVTEAEEYYDL
+1165 TAVEAEEYYDL

>member
-34 LSATDIAAGKLIAF
+34 LSAADIVAGKIIAF

-60 WEKASTSTPVKAGL
+60 WEKASTFTPVKAGL

-104 NNEGQITGYNIQM
+104 NGDDITGYNIQM

-143 ELSLPGMTGSMAQ
+143 DFSLPGMTGSMTQ

-213 AYDAAEYT
+213 AYDASGYT

-242 GVEKAMYDAENGEYR
+242 GVKKAMYDAENGKYR

-305 FNDLGNSEFNLIIN
+305 FNDLGNSEFNLLIN
-319 NQTMH
+319 NNTMH
-324 AESHS
+324 AEGHS

-335 GKIISW
+335 GNIVSW

-348 SSWKIEAV
+348 SSWKFEAV

-411 ATYPGNNDGEGIP
+411 ATYPGNNDGDGIP
-424 ALVDGSFTTYWHSD
+424 ALVDGDATTYWHSD
-438 YLSSSAPKEQHY
+438 YSSSAPKEQHY
-450 LQFDLGEGNEQ
+450 LQFDLGEGNKQE
-461 KALAITYWKRHNAQS
+461 ALAITYWKRQNS
-476 AFPTA
+476 GNYPTT
-481 LTFMVSNDATNW
+481 LTFLVSNDATNW

-611 KLVEDLNTAGKLAE
+611 KMVEDLNTGGKLAE

-637 NALKELCTS
+637 NELKALCAST
-646 ADATLEQI
+646 DATLDQI
-654 EAAYIAFHA
+654 EAAYTAFHA

-672 TSANAGAYSD
+672 NSAYTGYPN
-682 GSSIYDD
+682 GSSIYDN
-689 NSGTLK
+689 NSGTLY
-695 WKATNKYDKSMLWK
+695 WKQTNKYDKSMLWK
-709 FVDAATNTITS
+709 FEDA
-720 GTNYVVS
+720 
-727 NLKTTNNFW
+727 TTNN
-736 GADYITVNTN
+736 ITVGEYVVTN
-746 ANGKYYFT
+746 MATGNKFWDADFISVTASTAEGISNALTFRTNGTGKA
-754 LNGIVP
+754 
-760 ENLDNINGGC
+760 
-770 IHAAAA
+770 IHAQQNNSEVVRY
-776 GNTIVKWS
+776 GDETS
-784 ANASAST
+784 QASA

-798 ESKNIDAVDE
+798 ESKDIDAVDE
-808 QKLAEFG
+808 AQLADYAA
-815 ELSELITACVPFEGK
+815 LKTLITECEPYSGK
-830 IGTGLNQFT
+830 IGEGLNKF
-839 SENFETALSAAKDVA
+839 SCKGFDFESVLTDGKTIATQ
-854 SKDIYGNPNL
+854 DIYENPTL
-864 EVTDAKNNLKA
+864 DATSAKKA
-875 AKDALTINQPEP
+875 LQDAKDALAINQPET
-887 GKYYRIKSVAKD
+887 GKYYRIKSVAKNK
-899 LYISSVPF
+899 YISSKPV
-907 SDADN
+907 ADG
-912 RPKLVN
+912 RQSLIDDGTDP
-918 EANASTVYYLSADN
+918 STVYYLSEDN
-932 RLTNSVALNLDK
+932 RLTNSIALNIGE
-944 DSRPAAMNLGTTFEF
+944 DSHPAKTSLGTTFEF

-965 YYMIKSNERN
+965 YYLIKSTERV
-975 EPLYPHYVDGDLLS
+975 EPLYPHYDGGDLLS
-989 YDWTGG
+989 YDWRGG

-1023 TGEYATIAAPVSL
+1023 TGEYATLAAPVSL

-1076 GNDYVFKFDATAASQ
+1076 GNDYVFNFDATAASQ

-1123 GFYLLNAEDRTL
+1123 GFYLLDATDRTI

-1165 NTEAVTEAEEYYDL
+1165 NTEAVTETEEYYDL

>member
-34 LSATDIAAGKLIAF
+34 LSAADIAAGKIIAF

-85 IVLKRQ
+85 VVLKRQ
-91 IDNKYIGISTAIT
+91 IDNKYIGISAAIT
-104 NNEGQITGYNIQM
+104 NNEGDITGYNIQM
-117 VENKENAVAFT
+117 VESQDNAVVFT
-128 VSAPEL
+128 VGTPNLDE
-134 NDADVTGIH
+134 ADVTGIH
-143 ELSLPGMTGSMAQ
+143 ELSLPDMTGSMTGTQ
-156 NQTTAEKQAVLQ
+156 STAEKQAVLQ

-197 GIPRLANG
+197 GIPRLAKG

-213 AYDAAEYT
+213 AYDAAGYT

-242 GVEKAMYDAENGEYR
+242 GVKKAMYDAENGKYR

-305 FNDLGNSEFNLIIN
+305 FNDLGNSEFNLLIN
-319 NQTMH
+319 SQTMH
-324 AESHS
+324 AEGHS

-335 GKIISW
+335 GNIVSW

-348 SSWKIEAV
+348 SSWKLEAV

-389 SYTVDADFNNALVND
+389 SYTVDAEFNNALVND

-411 ATYPGNNDGEGIP
+411 ATEESEGAIEN
-424 ALVDGSFTTYWHSD
+424 LVDGNAATYWHSCWQNGP
-438 YLSSSAPKEQHY
+438 AEQHY
-450 LQFDLGEGNEQ
+450 LQFDLGAGNEQ
-461 KALAITYWKRHNAQS
+461 EALAITYWKRFNAQS

-481 LTFMVSNDATNW
+481 LTFMVSNDGTKW

-503 TSVPTTENPGYTSK
+503 TSAPTTENPGYTSK

-532 QSNSNLVNGYSYT
+532 YSNNYANGYPFT

-611 KLVEDLNTAGKLAE
+611 KLVDDLNSAGKLAE
-625 DPAIGQYNLTKA
+625 DPAIGQYKLTKA
-637 NALKELCTS
+637 NELKALCAST
-646 ADATLEQI
+646 DATLDQI
-654 EAAYIAFHA
+654 EAAYTAFHA

-672 TSANAGAYSD
+672 NSAYTGYPN
-682 GSSIYDD
+682 GSSIYDN
-689 NSGTLK
+689 NSGTLY
-695 WKATNKYDKSMLWK
+695 WKQTNKYDKSMLWK
-709 FVDAATNTITS
+709 FEDA
-720 GTNYVVS
+720 
-727 NLKTTNNFW
+727 TTNN
-736 GADYITVNTN
+736 ITVGEYVVTN
-746 ANGKYYFT
+746 MATGNKFWDADFISVTASTAEGISNALTFRTNGT
-754 LNGIVP
+754 GSA
-760 ENLDNINGGC
+760 
-770 IHAAAA
+770 IHAQQNNSEVVRY
-776 GNTIVKWS
+776 GDETS
-784 ANASAST
+784 QASA

-815 ELSELITACVPFEGK
+815 ELSELITACEPFEGK

-854 SKDIYGNPNL
+854 AKDIYTNPNL
-864 EVTDAKNNLKA
+864 DITDTKNSLKA
-875 AKDALTINQPEP
+875 AKEALTINQPEP
-887 GKYYRIKSVAKD
+887 GKYYRIKSVAKNK
-899 LYISSVPF
+899 YISSIPVND
-907 SDADN
+907 SDN
-912 RPKLVN
+912 RPKLID
-918 EANASTVYYLSADN
+918 EADESTVYYLSADK
-932 RLTNSVALNLDK
+932 RLTSAKAQNINK
-944 DSRPAAMNLGTTFEF
+944 DSRPSATDLGTTFEF

-965 YYMIKSNERN
+965 YYLIKSTERN
-975 EPLYPHYVDGDLLS
+975 EPLYPHYDNGDLLS
-989 YDWTGG
+989 YDWQGG
-995 SFADK
+995 SYADK
-1000 LEDAWILEEVTDE
+1000 LVDAWILEEVTDE

-1023 TGEYATIAAPVSL
+1023 TAEYATIAAPVAL
-1036 VIPEGIKAYKA
+1036 NIPSGVKAYTAKV
-1047 QANGDK
+1047 NGDK
-1053 ATLTEVTGIIP
+1053 ATLTEISGNVIP
-1064 AGTAVV
+1064 AGVAAVIK
-1070 LQKTGE
+1070 KTGAESSYEFTFAPE
-1076 GNDYVFKFDATAASQ
+1076 GVSEN
-1091 DESNNLVGVYAETAI
+1091 ESDLQGVYATYNV
-1106 PTTTNAY
+1106 PTDTKAY
-1113 VLAQPADKNI
+1113 VLANKEKGI

-1135 AANKAYLVVPAEASG
+1135 AANKAYLVAPAEASG

-1159 GTTGIE
+1159 GTTGIDNPE
-1165 NTEAVTEAEEYYDL
+1165 TAVEAEEYYDL

>member
-34 LSATDIAAGKLIAF
+34 LSAADIAAGKLIAF

-60 WEKASTSTPVKAGL
+60 WEKASTFTPVKAGL

-91 IDNKYIGISTAIT
+91 IDNKYIGISTAIK

-128 VSAPEL
+128 VSAPNL

-143 ELSLPGMTGSMAQ
+143 ELSLPDMTGSMTGTQ
-156 NQTTAEKQAVLQ
+156 STAEKQAVLQ

-197 GIPRLANG
+197 GIPRLAKG

-242 GVEKAMYDAENGEYR
+242 GVKKAMYDAENGKYR

-305 FNDLGNSEFNLIIN
+305 FNDLGNSEFNLLIN
-319 NQTMH
+319 NNTMH

-335 GKIISW
+335 GNIVSW

-348 SSWKIEAV
+348 SSWKFEAV

-411 ATYPGNNDGEGIP
+411 ATSGNDGGGIP
-424 ALVDGSFTTYWHSD
+424 ALVDGNFETYWHSD
-438 YLSSSAPKEQHY
+438 YNSSSAPKEQHY
-450 LQFDLGEGNEQ
+450 LQFDLGEGNKQE
-461 KALAITYWKRHNAQS
+461 ALAITYWKRQNS
-476 AFPTA
+476 GNYPTT
-481 LTFMVSNDATNW
+481 LTFLVSNDATNW

-503 TSVPTTENPGYTSK
+503 TSAPTTENPGYTSK

-625 DPAIGQYNLTKA
+625 DPAIGQYNITKA
-637 NALKELCTS
+637 NELKTLCAST
-646 ADATLEQI
+646 DATLEQI
-654 EAAYIAFHA
+654 EAAYTAFHT

-672 TSANAGAYSD
+672 NSAYTGYPN
-682 GSSIYDD
+682 GSSIYDN
-689 NSGTLK
+689 NSGTLY
-695 WKATNKYDKSMLWK
+695 WKQTNKYDKSMLWK
-709 FVDAATNTITS
+709 FEDAATNNITV
-720 GTNYVVS
+720 GEYVVTNMATGNKFWDADFISVTASTAEGIS
-727 NLKTTNNFW
+727 NALTFRTN
-736 GADYITVNTN
+736 GTGN
-746 ANGKYYFT
+746 A
-754 LNGIVP
+754 
-760 ENLDNINGGC
+760 
-770 IHAAAA
+770 IHAQQSNSEVVRY
-776 GNTIVKWS
+776 GDETS
-784 ANASAST
+784 QASA

-798 ESKNIDAVDE
+798 ESKDIDAVDE
-808 QKLAEFG
+808 AQLADYAA
-815 ELSELITACVPFEGK
+815 LKTLITECEPYSGK
-830 IGTGLNQFT
+830 IGEGLNKF
-839 SENFETALSAAKDVA
+839 SCKGFDFESVLTEGKTIATQ
-854 SKDIYGNPNL
+854 DIYENPTL
-864 EVTDAKNNLKA
+864 DATSAKKA
-875 AKDALTINQPEP
+875 LQDAKDALAINQPET
-887 GKYYRIKSVAKD
+887 GKYYRIKSVAKNK
-899 LYISSVPF
+899 YISSKPVADGRQ
-907 SDADN
+907 SLIDDATD
-912 RPKLVN
+912 P
-918 EANASTVYYLSADN
+918 STVYYLSEDN
-932 RLTNSVALNLDK
+932 RLTNSIALNIGE
-944 DSRPAAMNLGTTFEF
+944 DSHPAKTSLGTTFEF

-965 YYMIKSNERN
+965 YYLIKSTERV
-975 EPLYPHYVDGDLLS
+975 EPLYPHYDNGDLLS
-989 YDWTGG
+989 YDWRGG

-1036 VIPEGIKAYKA
+1036 VIPGGIKAYKA

-1123 GFYLLNAEDRTL
+1123 GFYLLDATDRVL
-1135 AANKAYLVVPAEASG
+1135 GANKAYLSVPNDAAG
-1150 IKAFTFDFG
+1150 VKAFVLDLG
-1159 GTTGIE
+1159 DLTGI
-1165 NTEAVTEAEEYYDL
+1165 NSTEVAGEEVYYDL
-1179 QGRRVMNPTKGIY
+1179 QGRRVLKPVKGIY
-1192 VTKSGKKVLFTK
+1192 VTKSGKKVFFTK

>member
-34 LSATDIAAGKLIAF
+34 LSAADIVAGKIIAF

-60 WEKASTSTPVKAGL
+60 WEKASTFTPVKAGL

-104 NNEGQITGYNIQM
+104 NNEGKITGYNIQM

-143 ELSLPGMTGSMAQ
+143 DFSLPGMTGSMTE

-213 AYDAAEYT
+213 AYDASGYT

-232 SGLQGFESTQ
+232 SGLQGFENTQ
-242 GVEKAMYDAENGEYR
+242 GVEKAMYDAEDNTYK
-257 WNTLDETLPQFI
+257 WNTVDNNKPQFI
-269 WDITMNDF
+269 WYITTDDF
-277 GEMTI
+277 GVMHIQNSYTE
-282 KNCYSEQYMSGMGT
+282 KYMSGLTDSGSSMG
-296 IGEEPAVVK
+296 ESAVDIK
-305 FNDLGNSEFNLIIN
+305 FSDLGNNEFNLLLN
-319 NQTMH
+319 NKTMH
-324 AESHS
+324 AGGHS
-329 SGAGIS
+329 SGTGIS
-335 GKIISW
+335 GNIISW

-348 SSWKIEAV
+348 SSWKFEAV
-356 DQEIADEINSRY
+356 DQEIADEINSHY
-368 KNKVAFTSLAKEALN
+368 KNKVAFTSLAIEALN

-404 ASRITSN
+404 ADRITSN
-411 ATYPGNNDGEGIP
+411 ATYPGKDGEGIP
-424 ALVDGSFTTYWHSD
+424 ALVDGNFETYWHSD
-438 YLSSSAPKEQHY
+438 YSSSAPKEQHY
-450 LQFDLGEGNEQ
+450 LQFDLGAGNEQ
-461 KALAITYWKRHNAQS
+461 EALAITYWKRHNAQS

-481 LTFMVSNDATNW
+481 LTFMVSNDGTNW

-503 TSVPTTENPGYTSK
+503 TGAPTTEYPGYTSK
-517 GFSLFGSYRY
+517 GFNLFGSYRY

-556 ANGGANSV
+556 ANGGTNSV

-625 DPAIGQYNLTKA
+625 DPAIGQYNTTKA
-637 NALKELCTS
+637 NELKTLCAST
-646 ADATLEQI
+646 DATLEQI
-654 EAAYIAFHA
+654 EAAYTAFHA

-672 TSANAGAYSD
+672 NSAYTGYPN
-682 GSSIYDD
+682 GSSIYDN
-689 NSGTLK
+689 NSGTLY
-695 WKATNKYDKSMLWK
+695 WKQTNKYDKSMLWK
-709 FVDAATNTITS
+709 FEDAATNNITV
-720 GTNYVVS
+720 GEYVVTNMATGNKFWDADFISVTASTAEGIS
-727 NLKTTNNFW
+727 NALTFRTN
-736 GADYITVNTN
+736 GT
-746 ANGKYYFT
+746 GKA
-754 LNGIVP
+754 
-760 ENLDNINGGC
+760 
-770 IHAAAA
+770 IHAQQNNSEVVRY
-776 GNTIVKWS
+776 GDETS
-784 ANASAST
+784 QASA

-798 ESKNIDAVDE
+798 ESKDIDAVDE
-808 QKLAEFG
+808 AQLADYAA
-815 ELSELITACVPFEGK
+815 LKTLITECEPYSGK
-830 IGTGLNQFT
+830 IGEGLNKF
-839 SENFETALSAAKDVA
+839 SCKGFDFESVLTDGKTIATQ
-854 SKDIYGNPNL
+854 DIYENPTL
-864 EVTDAKNNLKA
+864 DATSAKKA
-875 AKDALTINQPEP
+875 LQDAKDALAINQPET
-887 GKYYRIKSVAKD
+887 GKYYRIKSVAKNK
-899 LYISSVPF
+899 YISSKTVADGRQ
-907 SDADN
+907 SLIDDATD
-912 RPKLVN
+912 P
-918 EANASTVYYLSADN
+918 STVYYLSEDN
-932 RLTNSVALNLDK
+932 RLTNSIALNIGEN
-944 DSRPAAMNLGTTFEF
+944 SHPAKTSLGTTFEF

-965 YYMIKSNERN
+965 YYLIKSTERV
-975 EPLYPHYVDGDLLS
+975 EPLYPHYDNGDLLS
-989 YDWTGG
+989 YDFTGG
-995 SFADK
+995 IYADK
-1000 LEDAWILEEVTDE
+1000 LVNAWVLEEVNE
-1013 ASLPKLTKTM
+1013 VESQPKLTKTI
-1023 TGEYATIAAPVSL
+1023 TGEYATLAAPVSL

-1076 GNDYVFKFDATAASQ
+1076 GNDYVFNFDATAASQ

-1123 GFYLLNAEDRTL
+1123 GFYLLNATDRTI

-1165 NTEAVTEAEEYYDL
+1165 NTEAVTETEEYYDL

>member
-34 LSATDIAAGKLIAF
+34 LSAADIVAGKLIAF

-60 WEKASTSTPVKAGL
+60 WEKASTFTPVKAGL

-128 VSAPEL
+128 VSAPKL

-143 ELSLPGMTGSMAQ
+143 ELSLPGMTGSMTGTQ
-156 NQTTAEKQAVLQ
+156 STAEKQAVLQ

-213 AYDAAEYT
+213 AYDASGYT

-242 GVEKAMYDAENGEYR
+242 GVKKAMYDAEDNTYK
-257 WNTLDETLPQFI
+257 WNTVDNNKPQFI
-269 WDITMNDF
+269 WYITTDDF
-277 GEMTI
+277 GVMHIQNSYTE
-282 KNCYSEQYMSGMGT
+282 KYMSGLTDDSGSSMG
-296 IGEEPAVVK
+296 ESAVDIK
-305 FNDLGNSEFNLIIN
+305 FSDLGNNEFNLLLN
-319 NQTMH
+319 NKTMH
-324 AESHS
+324 AGGHS

-335 GKIISW
+335 GNIISW

-348 SSWKIEAV
+348 SSWKFEAV

-368 KNKVAFTSLAKEALN
+368 KNKVAFTSLAIEALN

-411 ATYPGNNDGEGIP
+411 ATYPGADGDGIP
-424 ALVDGSFTTYWHSD
+424 ALVDGDATTYWHSD
-438 YLSSSAPKEQHY
+438 YSSSAPKEQHY
-450 LQFDLGEGNEQ
+450 LQFDLGEGNKQE
-461 KALAITYWKRHNAQS
+461 ALAITYWKRQNS
-476 AFPTA
+476 GNYPTT
-481 LTFMVSNDATNW
+481 LTFLVSNDATNW

-611 KLVEDLNTAGKLAE
+611 KLVDDLNTAGKLAE

-637 NALKELCTS
+637 NELKALCAST
-646 ADATLEQI
+646 DATLEQI
-654 EAAYIAFHA
+654 EAVYTAFHA

-672 TSANAGAYSD
+672 NSAYTGYPN
-682 GSSIYDD
+682 GSSIYDN
-689 NSGTLK
+689 NSGTLY
-695 WKATNKYDKSMLWK
+695 WKQTNKYDKSMLWK
-709 FVDAATNTITS
+709 FEDAATNNITV
-720 GTNYVVS
+720 GEYVVTNMATGNKFWDADFISVTASTAEGIS
-727 NLKTTNNFW
+727 NALTFRTN
-736 GADYITVNTN
+736 GTGN
-746 ANGKYYFT
+746 A
-754 LNGIVP
+754 
-760 ENLDNINGGC
+760 
-770 IHAAAA
+770 IHAQQNNSEVVRY
-776 GNTIVKWS
+776 GNETS
-784 ANASAST
+784 QASA

-798 ESKNIDAVDE
+798 ESKNIEKIDDE
-808 QKLAEFG
+808 ELAAYA
-815 ELSELITACVPFEGK
+815 ELQTLIPACELFADK

-839 SENFETALSAAKDVA
+839 SDDLVPALTAAKEVAAKD
-854 SKDIYGNPNL
+854 IYKNPDL
-864 EVTDAKNNLKA
+864 DVIAVKNRLKA
-875 AKDALTINQPEP
+875 AKEALTINQPKT
-887 GKYYRIKSVAKD
+887 GKFYRIKSVFKNK
-899 LYISSVPF
+899 YVSSVPVADGRE
-907 SDADN
+907 SLIDEADAT
-912 RPKLVN
+912 
-918 EANASTVYYLSADN
+918 TVFYLSDDN
-932 RLTNSVALNLDK
+932 RLTNSIGVNLG
-944 DSRPAAMNLGTTFEF
+944 SNARPAGNSLGGSFDF
-959 LINNNG
+959 QINNNG
-965 YYMIKSNERN
+965 YYMIMIASEGEGKDK
-975 EPLYPHYVDGDLLS
+975 PLYPHNDNGDLLS
-989 YDWTGG
+989 YDFNGG
-995 SFADK
+995 VYADK
-1000 LEDAWILEEVTDE
+1000 LADAWTLEEVNDK
-1013 ASLPKLTKTM
+1013 ASQPKITKQM
-1023 TGEYATIAAPVSL
+1023 TAQYATVAAPVAL
-1036 VIPEGIKAYKA
+1036 NIPADVKAYTVKVDGEVA
-1047 QANGDK
+1047 K
-1053 ATLTEVTGIIP
+1053 LTEITGGVIP
-1064 AGTAVV
+1064 AGVAAVIE
-1070 LQKTGE
+1070 KTGAGE
-1076 GNDYVFKFDATAASQ
+1076 SYEFTFAPSGSTANANDLQ
-1091 DESNNLVGVYAETAI
+1091 GVYVETTI
-1106 PTTTNAY
+1106 PAKNNAY
-1113 VLAQPADKNI
+1113 VLANGTKGV
-1123 GFYLLNAEDRTL
+1123 GFYLLSETERVL
-1135 AANKAYLVVPAEASG
+1135 GANKAYLSVPNDAAG
-1150 IKAFTFDFG
+1150 VKAFVLDLG
-1159 GTTGIE
+1159 DLTGI
-1165 NTEAVTEAEEYYDL
+1165 NSTEVAGEEVYYDL
-1179 QGRRVMNPTKGIY
+1179 QGRRVLKPVKGIY
-1192 VTKSGKKVLFTK
+1192 VTKSGKKVFFTK

>member
-34 LSATDIAAGKLIAF
+34 LSAADIVAGKLIAF

-60 WEKASTSTPVKAGL
+60 WEKASTFTPVKAGL

-143 ELSLPGMTGSMAQ
+143 DFSLPGMTGSMTQ

-213 AYDAAEYT
+213 AYDASGYT

-242 GVEKAMYDAENGEYR
+242 GVKKAMYDAENGKYR

-324 AESHS
+324 AEGHS

-335 GKIISW
+335 GNIISW

-348 SSWKIEAV
+348 SSWKLEAV
-356 DQEIADEINSRY
+356 DQEIADEINSHY

-411 ATYPGNNDGEGIP
+411 ATYPGNNDGDGIP
-424 ALVDGSFTTYWHSD
+424 ALVDGDATTYWHSD
-438 YLSSSAPKEQHY
+438 YLGSSAPKEQHY
-450 LQFDLGEGNEQ
+450 LQFDLGEGSKQE
-461 KALAITYWKRHNAQS
+461 ALAITYWKRQNS
-476 AFPTA
+476 GNYPTT
-481 LTFMVSNDATNW
+481 LTFLVSNDATNW

-625 DPAIGQYNLTKA
+625 DPAIGQYNITKA
-637 NALKELCTS
+637 NELKTLCAST
-646 ADATLEQI
+646 DATLEQI
-654 EAAYIAFHA
+654 EAAYTAFHA

-672 TSANAGAYSD
+672 NSAYTGYPN
-682 GSSIYDD
+682 GSSIYDN
-689 NSGTLK
+689 NSGTLY
-695 WKATNKYDKSMLWK
+695 WKQTNKYDKSMLWK
-709 FVDAATNTITS
+709 FEDA
-720 GTNYVVS
+720 
-727 NLKTTNNFW
+727 TTNN
-736 GADYITVNTN
+736 ITVGEYVVTN
-746 ANGKYYFT
+746 MATGNKFWDADFISVTASTAEGISNALTFRTNGT
-754 LNGIVP
+754 GNA
-760 ENLDNINGGC
+760 
-770 IHAAAA
+770 IHAQQYNSEVVRY
-776 GNTIVKWS
+776 GNETS
-784 ANASAST
+784 QASA

-798 ESKNIDAVDE
+798 ESKDIDAVDE
-808 QKLAEFG
+808 AQLADYAA
-815 ELSELITACVPFEGK
+815 LKTLITECEPYSGK
-830 IGTGLNQFT
+830 IGEGLNKF
-839 SENFETALSAAKDVA
+839 SCKDFDFESVLTEGKTIATQ
-854 SKDIYGNPNL
+854 DIYENPTL
-864 EVTDAKNNLKA
+864 DATSAKKA
-875 AKDALTINQPEP
+875 LQDAKDALAINQPET
-887 GKYYRIKSVAKD
+887 GKYYRIKSVAKNK
-899 LYISSVPF
+899 YISSKTVADGRQ
-907 SDADN
+907 SLIDDATD
-912 RPKLVN
+912 P
-918 EANASTVYYLSADN
+918 STVYYLSEDN
-932 RLTNSVALNLDK
+932 RLTNSIALNIGEN
-944 DSRPAAMNLGTTFEF
+944 SHPAKTSLGTTFEF

-965 YYMIKSNERN
+965 YYLIKSTERV
-975 EPLYPHYVDGDLLS
+975 EPLYPHYDNGDLLS
-989 YDWTGG
+989 YDFSGG
-995 SFADK
+995 VYADK
-1000 LEDAWILEEVTDE
+1000 LADAWTLEEVNDE
-1013 ASLPKLTKTM
+1013 ASQPKITKQM
-1023 TGEYATIAAPVSL
+1023 TAQYATVAAPVAL
-1036 VIPEGIKAYKA
+1036 NIPADVKAYTVKVDGEVA
-1047 QANGDK
+1047 K
-1053 ATLTEVTGIIP
+1053 LTEITGGVIP
-1064 AGTAVV
+1064 AGVPAVIKGTEGTTYTFTFAPEGSTTNEND
-1070 LQKTGE
+1070 LQ
-1076 GNDYVFKFDATAASQ
+1076 
-1091 DESNNLVGVYAETAI
+1091 GVYVSTTIPAET
-1106 PTTTNAY
+1106 TAY
-1113 VLAQPADKNI
+1113 VLAVGTKDV
-1123 GFYLLNAEDRTL
+1123 GFYLLNATDRTL
-1135 AANKAYLVVPAEASG
+1135 AANKAYLVLPAGAENV
-1150 IKAFTFDFG
+1150 KAFILNIGDL
-1159 GTTGIE
+1159 TGIE
-1165 NTEAVTEAEEYYDL
+1165 SVATGAEAEEYYDL
-1179 QGRRVMNPTKGIY
+1179 QGRRVTKPTKGIY
-1192 VTKSGKKVLFTK
+1192 VTKSGKKVIF

>member
-34 LSATDIAAGKLIAF
+34 LSAADIVAGKIIAF

-60 WEKASTSTPVKAGL
+60 WEKASTFTPVKAGL

-104 NNEGQITGYNIQM
+104 NGDDITGYNIQM

-143 ELSLPGMTGSMAQ
+143 DFSLPGMTGSMTK

-213 AYDAAEYT
+213 AYDASGYT

-232 SGLQGFESTQ
+232 SGLQGFENTQ
-242 GVEKAMYDAENGEYR
+242 GVEKAMYDAEDNTYK
-257 WNTLDETLPQFI
+257 WNTVDNNKPQFI
-269 WDITMNDF
+269 WYITTDDF
-277 GEMTI
+277 GVMHIQNSYTE
-282 KNCYSEQYMSGMGT
+282 KYMSGLTDSGSSMG
-296 IGEEPAVVK
+296 ESAVDIK
-305 FNDLGNSEFNLIIN
+305 FSDLGNNEFNLLLN
-319 NQTMH
+319 NKTMH
-324 AESHS
+324 AGGHS

-335 GKIISW
+335 GNIISW

-348 SSWKIEAV
+348 SSWKFEAV
-356 DQEIADEINSRY
+356 DQEIADEINSHY
-368 KNKVAFTSLAKEALN
+368 KNKVAFTSLAIEALN

-404 ASRITSN
+404 ADRITSN
-411 ATYPGNNDGEGIP
+411 ATYPGKDGEGIP
-424 ALVDGSFTTYWHSD
+424 ALVDGNFETYWHSD
-438 YLSSSAPKEQHY
+438 YSSSAPKEQHY
-450 LQFDLGEGNEQ
+450 LQFDLGAGNEQ
-461 KALAITYWKRHNAQS
+461 EALAITYWKRHNAQS

-564 IDQSLITEVLN
+564 INQSLITEVLN

-637 NALKELCTS
+637 NELKTLCAST
-646 ADATLEQI
+646 DATLEQI
-654 EAAYIAFHA
+654 ETAYTAFHA

-672 TSANAGAYSD
+672 NSAYTGYPN
-682 GSSIYDD
+682 GSSIYDN
-689 NSGTLK
+689 NSGTLY
-695 WKATNKYDKSMLWK
+695 WKQTNKYDKSMLWK
-709 FVDAATNTITS
+709 FEDAATNNITV
-720 GTNYVVS
+720 GEYVVTNMATGNKFWDADFISVTASTAEGIS
-727 NLKTTNNFW
+727 NALTFRTN
-736 GADYITVNTN
+736 GT
-746 ANGKYYFT
+746 GKA
-754 LNGIVP
+754 
-760 ENLDNINGGC
+760 
-770 IHAAAA
+770 IHAQQS
-776 GNTIVKWS
+776 NSEVVKYGDETS
-784 ANASAST
+784 QASA

-798 ESKNIDAVDE
+798 ESKDIDAVDE
-808 QKLAEFG
+808 AQLADYAA
-815 ELSELITACVPFEGK
+815 LKTLITECEPYSGK
-830 IGTGLNQFT
+830 IGEGLNKF
-839 SENFETALSAAKDVA
+839 SCKGFDFESVLTDGKTIATQ
-854 SKDIYGNPNL
+854 DIYENPTL
-864 EVTDAKNNLKA
+864 DATSAKKA
-875 AKDALTINQPEP
+875 LQDAKDALAINQPET
-887 GKYYRIKSVAKD
+887 GKYYRIKSVAKNK
-899 LYISSVPF
+899 YISSKPV
-907 SDADN
+907 ADG
-912 RPKLVN
+912 RQSLIDDGTDP
-918 EANASTVYYLSADN
+918 STVYYLSEDN
-932 RLTNSVALNLDK
+932 RLTNSIALNIGE
-944 DSRPAAMNLGTTFEF
+944 DSHPAKTSLGTTFEF

-965 YYMIKSNERN
+965 YYLIKSTERV
-975 EPLYPHYVDGDLLS
+975 EPLYPHYDNGDLLS
-989 YDWTGG
+989 YDWRGG

-1036 VIPEGIKAYKA
+1036 VIPKGIKAYKA

-1076 GNDYVFKFDATAASQ
+1076 GNDYVFNFDATAASQ

-1123 GFYLLNAEDRTL
+1123 GFYLLDATDRTI

-1165 NTEAVTEAEEYYDL
+1165 NTEAVTETEEYYDL